1 MAYGPTLGDRVRL
14 SPAARVVDI
23 AQTSGH
29 RVLRTLLRPS
39 TDAERL
45 GHNISLIKN
54 SIKES
59 GLLSE

>member
-1 MAYGPTLGDRVRL
+1 
-14 SPAARVVDI
+14 VVEV

-39 TDAERL
+39 ADAARL
-45 GHNISLIKN
+45 GRSISLIKN